1 MLYRFR
7 TTLQTTDYLLLN
19 GIKFETDSLFCGILV
34 HTDTGGKLRIGK
46 KADLLSCLQLEE
58 IQTTSTPVVDAF
70 FLDGAAV
77 VQMLNPG
84 TAETFQEYAEL
95 VFIPYVKQKRGQ
107 GVRRRVLP
115 TTMIPRV

>member
-1 MLYRFR
+1 MYISC
-7 TTLQTTDYLLLN
+7 QTRDVDLDQFFAH
-19 GIKFETDSLFCGILV
+19 GSQSSPPSLSV
-34 HTDTGGKLRIGK
+34 GGKLRIGK

-58 IQTTSTPVVDAF
+58 MQTTSTPVVDAF